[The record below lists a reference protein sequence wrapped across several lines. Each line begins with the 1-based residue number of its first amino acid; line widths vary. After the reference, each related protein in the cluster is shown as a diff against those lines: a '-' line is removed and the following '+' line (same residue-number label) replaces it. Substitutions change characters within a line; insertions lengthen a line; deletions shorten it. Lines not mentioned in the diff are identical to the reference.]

1 MTSPRNGVVFRMISG
16 HPDYHWPYY
25 RIPDTDYTAGD
36 LKAFEHDVHRLAS
49 VWVKQATHDD
59 VETDKY

>member
-1 MTSPRNGVVFRMISG
+1 MISG